1 MQLLKMELRGFKS
14 FADKTTL
21 TFDKGITAIV
31 GPNGSGKSNISD
43 AVRWVM
49 GEQNVRQLRGQ
60 KAEDIIFA
68 GTEKRQPQGAAE
80 VSLYFD
86 NSDHALDLDFS
97 EVAVTRR
104 LFRSGES
111 EFYIN
116 KRPCRLKDIHMLFAS
131 TGIGQ
136 DSMAVIG
143 QNRVDRI
150 LNSKPEERR
159 VIFEEVAGISR
170 YKGRKQDGLR
180 KIAETERNLERIQD
194 MMSML
199 ADRMGPLAEQAQK
212 VKQFRALDSERISYE
227 GTLTLQELRNCER
240 LLSKAENYRLVA
252 LAEQTAAEKELAAI
266 ESQRQ
271 KLLQTMETEGERLRN
286 LDAQALNAH
295 NELDSM
301 KSRRDAFAQR
311 QATLKENE
319 KELAEEKQVL
329 QQKAVQLKEREVS
342 LAEQQQQKKTELAA
356 AEKGLALTEALAGKA
371 EQQAEKA
378 AADLEEV
385 TAVNTARQ
393 QQVFVLQRDAEELR
407 RRLQEN
413 NARYEEVKQTL
424 QQQRDAWKQSLAR
437 WQDEETKCQ
446 AMKKE
451 AQVYEAEAAAQRE
464 TLKKC
469 ETMMREAE
477 TAYRRLRGTVD
488 SLTQRI
494 RVLESM
500 EQEHEGVGRPVKTVL
515 DAQAPWRSGICGVVG
530 EVCQIPIPYATALD
544 VALGAAARYVI
555 TQTEKTAKAAILYLK
570 ERHAGRTTF
579 LPLDTIKERTRTND
593 EERASKEAG
602 ILGFANEL
610 ITYDAAY
617 QSVFMSLLG
626 KTLIAETME
635 VGSAVARK
643 YRHRLRIVCLDGTQF
658 NAGGSLTGGS
668 MKAKESSLISRRV
681 LLQELKEKAA
691 AQQAQ
696 MEEAVR
702 VGTAKRQEV
711 EAARAAME
719 AAEEKQQHST
729 VELQKGTW
737 QMTTAQKEAQ
747 QQEAAWHTADKQC
760 ESLLQVRA
768 DMQAKL
774 LQKEQALAEVKASPT
789 ADTNALEEARRKALK
804 EAESCRSMLTDG
816 QIHTATLREQV
827 RHIAEQR
834 VQHKQNQAQHEAD
847 CDRLAQREAELR
859 KRQDETK
866 TMLLDLA
873 AKITAKE
880 AETQT
885 HDTAKE
891 AFYKAREDNFK
902 HNQQLEAAG
911 KAQRETLQQ
920 CGSRVHNADVQ
931 LEKYHGEIRRNEEL
945 LAMQGLTRQ
954 EAMDRRRDGSLK
966 ELHEKVKT
974 LKQQIAGL
982 GQINPNAEDDYEAA
996 VKQQQFYDSQCDDLR
1011 ESRTKL
1017 EAIVAEID
1025 DAMAKQFRQAFQ
1037 EIGKQF
1043 QQIFSRL
1050 FGGGTAHV
1058 VLTDTKDVLTAGVDI
1073 FIQPP
1078 GKKQQQLTL
1087 LSGGERALTVIALL
1101 LAFLAYHPAPFC
1113 LVDEVDA
1120 ALDEANVERMARYL
1134 KNYSG
1139 NTQFIVITHRRKTME
1154 AANTLQ
1160 GVTMEERGVSRLLTV
1175 KVDELLEKGT

>member
-1 MQLLKMELRGFKS
+1 MRLLKMELRGFKS
-14 FADKTTL
+14 FADKITL
-21 TFDKGITAIV
+21 TFDNGITAIV

-49 GEQNVRQLRGQ
+49 GEQNIRQLRGQ

-68 GTEKRQPQGAAE
+68 GTEKRQPQGVAE

-86 NSDHALDLDFS
+86 NSDHALDLDFA

-199 ADRMGPLAEQAQK
+199 AERMEPLAQQAQK
-212 VKQFRALDSERISYE
+212 VRQFRTLDGERISYE
-227 GTLTLQELRNCER
+227 GTLTLQELRNSER
-240 LLSKAENYRLVA
+240 LLAKAENYRLTA
-252 LAEQTAAEKELAAI
+252 MTEQTDVEKELSAI
-266 ESQRQ
+266 EKQRQ
-271 KLLQTMETEGERLRN
+271 DVLQTMETENETLRN
-286 LDAQALNAH
+286 LDAKALNAH

-301 KSRRDAFAQR
+301 KSRHDACKQR
-311 QATLKENE
+311 QATLQETKRGLLEE
-319 KELAEEKQVL
+319 KEIL
-329 QQKAVQLKEREVS
+329 QKKATYIEEREAA
-342 LAEQQQQKKTELAA
+342 LAEQQQQKETELQA
-356 AEKGLALTEALAGKA
+356 AEKGLALTETLFGNA
-371 EQQAEKA
+371 EKQAEKA
-378 AADLEEV
+378 AAELQHV
-385 TAVNTARQ
+385 TAANTARQ
-393 QQVFVLQRDAEELR
+393 QQLFMLQRDAEEVR

-413 NARYEEVKQTL
+413 SMRYEEVKTVM
-424 QQQRDAWKQSLAR
+424 QQKQADWKQSKAL
-437 WQDEETKCQ
+437 WQQEEQKCQ
-446 AMKKE
+446 SMEKE
-451 AQVYEAEAAAQRE
+451 VQTYEAMAATQRE
-464 TLKKC
+464 SLKNC
-469 ETMMREAE
+469 ETVMQNAE
-477 TAYRRLRGTVD
+477 HTYRQLRGTVD
-488 SLTQRI
+488 ALEQRI

-500 EQEHEGVGRPVKTVL
+500 EQDHEGAGRPAKTVL
-515 DAQAPWRSGICGVVG
+515 DAHRPWRSGICGIVG
-530 EVCQIPIPYATALD
+530 EVCQIPAPYATALD
-544 VALGAAARYVI
+544 VALGAAVRYVI
-555 TQTEKTAKAAILYLK
+555 TKEEETAKAAISYLK

-579 LPLDTIKERTRTND
+579 LPLDTIKERPRTH
-593 EERASKEAG
+593 EEEQASQEPG
-602 ILGFANEL
+602 ILGFANDL
-610 ITYDAAY
+610 MKYDAVY
-617 QSVFMSLLG
+617 SPVFRFLAG
-626 KTLIAETME
+626 KILIAKTME
-635 VGSAVARK
+635 VGAAVARK

-668 MKAKESSLISRRV
+668 MKAKEGSLISRRV
-681 LLQELKEKAA
+681 LLQELKE
-691 AQQAQ
+691 QVVSQRQQ
-696 MEEAVR
+696 MEKAVR
-702 VGTAKRQEV
+702 AGKEKRQEV
-711 EAARAAME
+711 ETAKASLE
-719 AAEEKQQHST
+719 AAEEKQQHIT
-729 VELQKGTW
+729 VELQKSRW
-737 QMTTAQKEAQ
+737 QVTTAQKEAHQ
-747 QQEAAWHTADKQC
+747 AEEAWHTADRQC

-768 DMQAKL
+768 DMQAEL
-774 LQKEQALAEVKASPT
+774 LQKEHELQSVTASPE
-789 ADTNALEEARRKALK
+789 ADTNALEEARRQALE
-804 EAESCRSMLTDG
+804 EAEACRKTLTDG
-816 QIHTATLREQV
+816 QIHTATLQEQV
-827 RHIAEQR
+827 RHIKEQR
-834 VQHKQNQAQHEAD
+834 MQHMQDKMQHQED
-847 CDRLAQREAELR
+847 CTRLQQREQELQL
-859 KRQDETK
+859 RQQET
-866 TMLLDLA
+866 TAMLTELA

-880 AETQT
+880 QETKT

-891 AFYKAREDNFK
+891 TFYKSREENFK
-902 HNQQLEAAG
+902 RNQQLEGAG
-911 KAQRETLQQ
+911 KALREKLQQ
-920 CGSRVHNADVQ
+920 CSNRVHQADMQV
-931 LEKYHGEIRRNEEL
+931 EKYHGEIRRNEEL
-945 LAMQGLTRQ
+945 LAMKGLTRQ
-954 EAMDRRRDGSLK
+954 EAMDRRREGSLK
-966 ELHEKVKT
+966 ELHEKVKM
-974 LKQQIAGL
+974 LKQQIADL
-982 GQINPNAEDDYEAA
+982 GPINPNAEDEYAAA
-996 VKQQQFYDSQCDDLR
+996 VKQQQFYDSQCEDLR

-1017 EAIVAEID
+1017 EAIVTEID
-1025 DAMAKQFRQAFQ
+1025 EAMAKQFRQAFQ
-1037 EIGKQF
+1037 EIGRHF

-1058 VLTDTKDVLTAGVDI
+1058 VLTDTHEVLTAGVEI
-1073 FIQPP
+1073 VIQPP

-1175 KVDELLEKGT
+1175 KVDELLQKGT